1 MSKGFRD
8 ADFAQVLN
16 ERATTGEI
24 ERILGKDRDQEAHC
38 LERQSEGAYGLCEDC
53 GQEIGAERLGALPSA
68 TRCVAC
74 QMAWEKTSLIGT
86 R

>member
-16 ERATTGEI
+16 ERATNGEI
-24 ERILGKDRDQEAHC
+24 ERILDRDKEQAAHS
-38 LERQSEGAYGLCEDC
+38 LERRSEGTYGLCEDC
-53 GQEIGAERLGALPSA
+53 SGQIGDERLAAVPTA

-74 QMAWEKTSLIGT
+74 QSAWEKSAH
-86 R
+86 